1 MLNAFHPETTYT
13 ISAGASATSQQIKSK
28 TGGEA
33 TVRIVVPSSGAMVYV
48 AFGDSL
54 VQASSSSMPVL
65 PGTFEVFGLTPGETY
80 ISVLSSGATTNVY
93 VTVGRGE

>member
-13 ISAGASATSQQIKSK
+13 LSAGSSAISQQIKSK

-33 TVRIVVPSSGAMVYV
+33 TVRLVVLSSGAMVYV
-48 AFGDSL
+48 AFGDSS
-54 VQASSSSMPVL
+54 VQATSNSMPVL
-65 PGTFEVFGLTPGETY
+65 PGSFEVFGLTPGETY
-80 ISVLSSGATTNVY
+80 ISVLSSGAATNVY